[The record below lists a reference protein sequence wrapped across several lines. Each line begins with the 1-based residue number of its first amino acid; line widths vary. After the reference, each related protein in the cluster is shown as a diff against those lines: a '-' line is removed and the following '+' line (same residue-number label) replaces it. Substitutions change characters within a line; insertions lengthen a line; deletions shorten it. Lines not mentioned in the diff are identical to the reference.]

1 MSSPSPQS
9 PRRWLLKN
17 TDSFAGFA
25 HAINTFI
32 SGVSLAHRFGF
43 GLLHRPQPMAHS
55 LGYTFDSFFALDRRG
70 VAVAPVFAPTLEIA
84 NKSMLIDGRVVALKV
99 ITAAAADN
107 ASLLGDWLSDTPPD
121 TIVWL
126 RKGRAAMPADCPA
139 CGLNTEVR
147 YAALWFRERFWRAAF
162 ARLAQFALEGRPD
175 RALGANPS
183 VKRMREAAAQLG
195 PRRVRV
201 GSSRER
207 RGRGGSTMSSASSDV
222 LQDTLEQRVGAIHVA
237 GAQQLSHRLEDRSHP
252 TASPF
257 SRRNS
262 ELIRGVCLPIC
273 HSARAARR
281 RLLPRA

>member
-126 RKGRAAMPADCPA
+126 RKGRAAMPADWAEASTPRAVLGSGNASSAVVC
-139 CGLNTEVR
+139 LTED
-147 YAALWFRERFWRAAF
+147 L
-162 ARLAQFALEGRPD
+162 
-175 RALGANPS
+175 
-183 VKRMREAAAQLG
+183 KAAAEKESLT
-195 PRRVRV
+195 
-201 GSSRER
+201 SY
-207 RGRGGSTMSSASSDV
+207 SAS
-222 LQDTLEQRVGAIHVA
+222 
-237 GAQQLSHRLEDRSHP
+237 
-252 TASPF
+252 
-257 SRRNS
+257 
-262 ELIRGVCLPIC
+262 
-273 HSARAARR
+273 
-281 RLLPRA
+281 